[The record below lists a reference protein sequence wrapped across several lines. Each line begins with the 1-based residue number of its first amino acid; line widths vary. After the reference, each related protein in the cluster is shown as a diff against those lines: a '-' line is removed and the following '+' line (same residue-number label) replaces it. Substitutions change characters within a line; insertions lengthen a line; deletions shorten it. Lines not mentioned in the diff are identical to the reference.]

1 MFETF
6 NVPAMYV
13 GIHAV
18 LSLYASGRTTGIV
31 LDAGD
36 GVSHTVPIYEGYA
49 LPHAIARLDLAG
61 RDLTEYLQTILTER
75 GYSFTTSAEK
85 EIVRDI
91 KEKLAYVALNY
102 EEELAKAETFS
113 DIDKNF
119 ELPDGQV
126 ITVGAERFRCAEV
139 LFQPN
144 MIAKSKRESIN

>member
-13 GIHAV
+13 AIQAV

-36 GVSHTVPIYEGYA
+36 GVSHTVPIYEGYC
-49 LPHAIARLDLAG
+49 LPHAVLRLDLAG
-61 RDLTEYLQTILTER
+61 RDLTAHLQKILTER

-91 KEKLAYVALNY
+91 KEKLCFVA
-102 EEELAKAETFS
+102 EDFDKALK
-113 DIDKNF
+113 D
-119 ELPDGQV
+119 
-126 ITVGAERFRCAEV
+126 AESR
-139 LFQPN
+139 N
-144 MIAKSKRESIN
+144 D